1 MMEKEKATCINK
13 SIDYKKGYYDGYHKA
28 KRKFETKI
36 EKLEAE
42 IKKLKEQDD
51 IRRSWENYEERM
63 GS

>member
-1 MMEKEKATCINK
+1 MEKATRINK
-13 SIDYKKGYYDGYHKA
+13 SEDYKNGYYDGYHKA
-28 KRKFETKI
+28 KNKFKARI

-42 IKKLKEQDD
+42 IKRLKEQDD

>member
-1 MMEKEKATCINK
+1 MEKATRINK
-13 SIDYKKGYYDGYHKA
+13 SEDYKHGYYDGYHKA
-28 KRKFETKI
+28 KNKFKAKI

-51 IRRSWENYEERM
+51 IRRSWDDFEERM

>member
-1 MMEKEKATCINK
+1 MEKATHIDK

-28 KRKFETKI
+28 KRKFEAKI

-42 IKKLKEQDD
+42 IKRLKEQDD